1 MKTRLLNIE
10 LLRIVAMLLITLWH
24 FHAWYIMPNI
34 DQIDNVTSHMVGIGM
49 NFLPFHVNAFILI
62 SGYFGIKSS
71 NKGLVQI
78 YTMCLFYVFLDF
90 FLSLYLGKQFNL
102 EKLIFPISHGRWWFI
117 NIYTLL
123 LLIAPFINKM
133 VEKLTKKEWLLL
145 LISLGLIDCYFGF
158 IQHLGTLYNYGY
170 DLVNMTTVY
179 IIGRFMSTEYC
190 PNPKK
195 SKALLAFS
203 SIMLVKVTLQY
214 VGRFLNIDLIFGS
227 NDYCNP
233 LLILAA
239 VYFFFIFLN
248 IKIQK
253 SKIIPFLSKS
263 VIGVY
268 LLTSL
273 SITQPYMANAYLS
286 VYLCMNKIPFIG
298 GALSV
303 ILFLMIIFIVI
314 VLIDKIR
321 LFVCSGINRWLQTKI
336 GSFVNL
342 IIR

>member
-24 FHAWYIMPNI
+24 FDAWYIMPNI
-34 DQIDNVTSHMVGIGM
+34 EQIDNTTSHMVGIGM

-71 NKGLVQI
+71 NKGFVQI
-78 YTMCLFYVFLDF
+78 YTMCLFYVILDF
-90 FLSLYLGKQFNL
+90 ILSLYFGKQFGF
-102 EKLIFPISHGRWWFI
+102 EKLIFPISHGGWWFI

-123 LLIAPFINKM
+123 LFIAPFINKM
-133 VEKLTKKEWLLL
+133 VEKLTKKEWILLL
-145 LISLGLIDCYFGF
+145 TSLGLIDCYFGF

-170 DLVNMTTVY
+170 DLGNMATVY
-179 IIGRFMSTEYC
+179 IVGRFLSTEYC
-190 PNPKK
+190 PKPKK

-203 SIMLVKVTLQY
+203 CIIFVKITLQY
-214 VGRFLNIDLIFGS
+214 VGRFLNINLIFGS

-239 VYFFFIFLN
+239 IYFFFIFLD

-253 SKIIPFLSKS
+253 SKLIPFFSKS

-273 SITQPYMANAYLS
+273 SITQPYIAKAYLS
-286 VYLCMNKIPFIG
+286 FYLTMKEIPFIG

-303 ILFLMIIFIVI
+303 ILFLMIIFVAIVF
-314 VLIDKIR
+314 IDKIR

-336 GSFVNL
+336 GSFVKL
-342 IIR
+342 ITR